1 MFEVQDS
8 FSLEP
13 NTLNTLSADKPLSD
27 PKDDKLG
34 YAPFA
39 KNLAESISKMSPP
52 DGLVIAV
59 YAPWGSG
66 KSTLLNFII
75 HYLKQKPE
83 PEQPVI
89 VPYNPWWFSG
99 QEDLT
104 KSFFE
109 QLLGVL
115 YEKWQTLG
123 RKIKNQIG
131 SLAERVSTIPD
142 LRTKAFAATVKTV
155 ISPKD
160 IHKLKEEI
168 EKILKKQQKR
178 ILIVIDD
185 IDRLTA
191 EEIRQ
196 LFRVI
201 KAVAN
206 FPNVVY
212 LLLFDK
218 EVVVKALEETQ
229 KINGEVYLEKI
240 VQVSFELP
248 LPDKLQLTR
257 LFDSQLTKII
267 SDTPEELFQP
277 KYWTDIYWQGIEH
290 FINTPRSV
298 LRLINTLMVT
308 YPGVKGEVN
317 FVDFVAIETIRL
329 FCPTVYNI
337 IRNNPDL
344 FTFGLRFLTL
354 SSISMNEN
362 KIKEFHTNWI
372 NQIKEKDRNAIKFIV
387 TKIFPKA
394 GNTNVVWGDSYL
406 KDKRRYLHICS
417 ADIFPVYFRLAVPE
431 GDISISEMQS
441 VLALANNSQM
451 FGAKLVELSDQIRFD
466 GISRIRVFLDRLRDY
481 VNKDIPLDC
490 IESVLQAFFEVG
502 DQLWNVEDEKNSFA
516 SIGNEY
522 EIEFLINQLLE
533 RIEKT
538 KRDQILKKVILNG
551 HAIAT
556 IVNQMVSL
564 GSQHGKYEDRRDKPE
579 DQRILNTQQLEGIE
593 KLALNKVREAAQE
606 ETLLTVPKLRRILA
620 FWRDSGNVEEVSQW
634 VKTVIQEDQKLI
646 YLLENFLSVVQ
657 GYRLDPQWLSSYL
670 STDDII
676 TRVQDLA
683 KQSQLTENQKIAL
696 NQFIKEYKM
705 RQQGENPNHPFP

>member
-8 FSLEP
+8 FRLEP
-13 NTLNTLSADKPLSD
+13 DTLNILSADKPLSD

-109 QLLGVL
+109 QLSGVL
-115 YEKWQTLG
+115 YDKWQSLG
-123 RKIKNQIG
+123 RKFKNQIE
-131 SLAERVSTIPD
+131 SFAERVSTVPG
-142 LRTKAFAATVKTV
+142 LWTKGFAATVKTV

-229 KINGEVYLEKI
+229 KISGEVYLEKI

-248 LPDKLQLTR
+248 LPDRLQLSR
-257 LFDSQLTKII
+257 LFDNKLAKII
-267 SDTPEELFQP
+267 SDTPEKLFQQ
-277 KYWTDIYWQGIEH
+277 KYLADIYWQGIEN
-290 FINTPRSV
+290 FITTPRSI

-308 YPGVKGEVN
+308 YPAVKGEVN

-344 FTFGLRFLTL
+344 FTFGVRFLTP
-354 SSISMNEN
+354 SSIMNSAQM
-362 KIKEFHTNWI
+362 KKFHNNWI
-372 NQIKEKDRNAIKFIV
+372 AQVNEKDRDAVKYIV
-387 TKIFPKA
+387 STIFPKIE
-394 GNTNVVWGDSYL
+394 NSNVVRTVDDLGY
-406 KDKRRYLHICS
+406 KRRNLHICS
-417 ADIFPVYFRLAVPE
+417 ADIFYIYFRLAIPE
-431 GDISISEMQS
+431 GDISILEMEAI
-441 VLALANNSQM
+441 LALANNFQAL
-451 FGAKLVELSDQIRFD
+451 GAKFIELSTQLRPD

-481 VNKDIPLDC
+481 VKKDIPLDC
-490 IESVLQAFFEVG
+490 VESVLQAFFEVG

-516 SIGNEY
+516 SISNEY

-533 RIEKT
+533 RIENIE
-538 KRDQILKKVILNG
+538 RDQILKKVILNG

-556 IVNQMVSL
+556 IVNQVVSL

-579 DQRILNTQQLEGIE
+579 DQRVLNTQQLEEIE
-593 KLALNKVREAAQE
+593 KLALNKVREAAQTE
-606 ETLLTVPKLRRILA
+606 NLLKSPKLRRILA

-634 VKTVIQEDQKLI
+634 VKKVIQEDQKLI
-646 YLLENFLSVVQ
+646 YLLESFLSVVQ
-657 GYRLDPQWLSSYL
+657 GYRLDPQWLSPYL
-670 STDDII
+670 SADEII

-683 KQSQLTENQKIAL
+683 NQSQLTENQKIAL
-696 NQFIKEYKM
+696 NQFIKEYEM
-705 RQQGENPNHPFP
+705 RQQGENPNHPFA